1 MLEQK
6 TLRQLATILIQG
18 DVTSAALVTYYLER
32 IQTYDQHFHS
42 ILLVNQEAKALA
54 AQLDQERIKQGRR
67 SVLHGIPFIVKDNI
81 DVKGMPTTGG
91 SPLLKNLIAKNDAW
105 IIQQLKKAGAIVL
118 AKANLSEFAASYGRL
133 GYISLGGLTRNPF
146 HDDYNASGSSSGSA
160 VAVALDFAPFSLG
173 TDTSGSVRGPANN
186 AGLVGLRPT
195 HGSFEMTG
203 VMPSALSFD
212 TLGFFTR
219 TTDDLSLLMSVIKE
233 EKLAYQ
239 KNVAKKTFTFI
250 TNYSGD
256 NEEVDDTIFGAMQKI
271 REKGHDVGSYT
282 LPKGEENVWNSLID
296 KHDAESKRDLESYLN
311 EREGT
316 HPKTIN
322 HLIEQYEQQGIPINP
337 ARLQA
342 FQRVV
347 KMESFRNTSQYEEI
361 ILKQQQIQERL
372 NEQFEQGVDAFLF
385 PTMLTPATLT
395 FDHKHA
401 NQRKEKRDPFS
412 ASYLGSFIGYPEITI
427 PVGFNKAGLPI
438 GLSFLGKAHS
448 EGELVSYASIVEYT
462 KRFLPKQ

>member
-6 TLRQLATILIQG
+6 TVRQLAKMLNQG

-81 DVKGMPTTGG
+81 DVKDMPTTGG
-91 SPLLKNLIAKNDAW
+91 SPLLKNLIARSDAW

-133 GYISLGGLTRNPF
+133 GYSSLGGLTRNPF

-195 HGSFEMTG
+195 HGSIDMAG

-219 TTDDLSLLMSVIKE
+219 TTDDLCLLMSVIKE
-233 EKLAYQ
+233 EKLLNNKAAA
-239 KNVAKKTFTFI
+239 NKTFAFI

-256 NEEVDDTIFGAMQKI
+256 SEEVDDTIFDAMQRLKG
-271 REKGHDVGSYT
+271 KGHDVVSFT
-282 LPKGEENVWNSLID
+282 LPKEEEDVWGSLID

-311 EREGT
+311 EQEGE
-316 HPKTIN
+316 HPKTIK
-322 HLIEQYEQQGIPINP
+322 HLIEQYEQQDIPINP

-342 FQRVV
+342 FRRVV
-347 KMESFRNTSQYEEI
+347 KMEAFRDTSRYEEI
-361 ILKQQQIQERL
+361 IFEQQRVRERL
-372 NEQFEQGVDAFLF
+372 NEQFTQGIDAFLF

-401 NQRKEKRDPFS
+401 NQPEEKRDPFI

-427 PVGFNKAGLPI
+427 PVGFSKAGLPI

-448 EGELVSYASIVEYT
+448 EGELVSYASIVEHS